1 MASTAAWSL
10 GFGMPHANPRW
21 PSRDRLDSG
30 PDAGTANPFDLPEG
44 APLKPE
50 QARGL
55 DSLREALAAEPG
67 VRSAEVRAVLSPY
80 RVCPIGAHV
89 DHQHGPVLGM
99 AIDRGTGLAFAPAEG
114 RGCRIRSANYAGRAE
129 FDLDAPGEPADSGWE
144 RYPRAA
150 AWALRGRLPARPR
163 GVLAAID
170 GALPG
175 GGLSSSASL
184 LLGCL
189 TALAHANEVEL
200 TPEEL
205 VRLSFDAENGYVG
218 LKSGVLDPAAIV
230 ASREGRLACIDTAAV
245 GWESL
250 ALGAE
255 APAWRVVVAF
265 SGQSR
270 NLTGTGFN
278 RRVEECGEAARW
290 VAERAGLAPVGRLGD
305 LPEAVLAEEFDA
317 IPGAPGRRAR
327 HFVEERVRVRE
338 GAACWQAGDLEG
350 FGARMTDSCR
360 SSIENF
366 ETGSEELVALHRA
379 LEAAG
384 VYGSRFSGA
393 GFAGCAVGLV
403 AADRAEACRAAVE
416 ADYARAFPARA
427 ADASVFL
434 AESDDGVRIV

>member
-1 MASTAAWSL
+1 M
-10 GFGMPHANPRW
+10 
-21 PSRDRLDSG
+21 
-30 PDAGTANPFDLPEG
+30 
-44 APLKPE
+44 KPE
-50 QARGL
+50 QAHSLDGL
-55 DSLREALAAEPG
+55 RAALAAWPG
-67 VRSAEVRAVLSPY
+67 VRESQVRAVLSPY

-99 AIDRGTGLAFAPAEG
+99 AIDRGTGLAFAPADG
-114 RGCRIRSANYAGRAE
+114 TRCQIRSRNYSGRAE
-129 FDLDAPGEPADSGWE
+129 FDVAAPGDPAGSQAASRTALGWE

-150 AWALRGRLPARPR
+150 AWALRDRLPARPR
-163 GVLAAID
+163 GIVAVID

-184 LLGCL
+184 LLACL
-189 TALAHANEVEL
+189 TALAHANELEL
-200 TPEEL
+200 TPKTL
-205 VRLSFDAENGYVG
+205 VRLSFEAENGYVG

-230 ASREGRLACIDTAAV
+230 ASRRGRLACIDTASI

-250 ALGAE
+250 GLGAA

-278 RRVEECGEAARW
+278 QRVDECREAARF
-290 VAERAGLAPVGRLGD
+290 VAERAGISGVERLGE
-305 LPEAVLAEEFDA
+305 LPETVLAEELDG

-327 HFVEERVRVRE
+327 HFFEERRRVRE
-338 GAACWQAGDLEG
+338 GAACWQAGDLAG

-366 ETGSEELVALHRA
+366 ETGSAELVALHRA
-379 LEAAG
+379 LGDAG

-403 AADRAEACRAAVE
+403 AADRGEACCAEVAA
-416 ADYARAFPARA
+416 AYARVFPELA
-427 ADASVFL
+427 ANASVFL
-434 AESDDGVRIV
+434 ADSDDGVRIV